1 MTHLTLTIAHY
12 LQSPIHEFLQSVSN
26 MLIKIKRYRNEQV
39 AIRELSSLSDY
50 QLKDMG
56 ISRGDIYS
64 VVRGDKD
71 MTRAADVNPNLRGF
85 V

>member
-1 MTHLTLTIAHY
+1 MTHLTLTISNY

-26 MLIKIKRYRNEQV
+26 MITKFAQHRKQQQ
-39 AIRELSSLSDY
+39 AIRELNSLSDY
-50 QLKDMG
+50 QLRDMG

-71 MTRAADVNPNLRGF
+71 MARHAEVNANLKGF

>member
-12 LQSPIHEFLQSVSN
+12 LQSPINEFLQSVGN
-26 MLIKIKRYRNEQV
+26 MFTKIAQHRKHQQ
-39 AIRELSSLSDY
+39 AIRELNSLSDY
-50 QLKDMG
+50 QLRDMG

-71 MTRAADVNPNLRGF
+71 MARHAEVNANLKGF

>member
-1 MTHLTLTIAHY
+1 MTHLTLTLSNY
-12 LQSPIHEFLQSVSN
+12 LQSPINELLASVSN
-26 MLIKIKRYRNEQV
+26 MAKRAKQYHDAKQ

-64 VVRGDKD
+64 VVHGHHD
-71 MTRAADVNPNLRGF
+71 MARAQTNDNLKGF

>member
-1 MTHLTLTIAHY
+1 MTHLTLTLSNY
-12 LQSPIHEFLQSVSN
+12 LQSPINELLQTVGGWFTKYSQ
-26 MLIKIKRYRNEQV
+26 YRKQQQ

-50 QLKDMG
+50 QLRDMG

-71 MTRAADVNPNLRGF
+71 MARFADTNENLKGF

>member
-1 MTHLTLTIAHY
+1 MTHLTLTLSNY
-12 LQSPIHEFLQSVSN
+12 LQSPINELLRSVGN
-26 MLIKIKRYRNEQV
+26 AFNAYAQYRKQQQ

-50 QLKDMG
+50 QLRDMG

-71 MTRAADVNPNLRGF
+71 MARYADTNPNLRGF

>member
-1 MTHLTLTIAHY
+1 MSHLTLTLSSY

-26 MLIKIKRYRNEQV
+26 MFANIKRYRDQRV

-64 VVRGDKD
+64 VVRGHKD
-71 MTRAADVNPNLRGF
+71 MACSADVNENLRGY